1 MVIVE
6 YKGDQEALR
15 PLVERWRD
23 EANNGPYQMAL
34 DVGWFLEHLTSLL
47 WEDAVLLILESDE
60 GQPLGLMGLCVLA
73 SPLSGEPTLNEHMW
87 YVLPEHRSMSVTRK
101 ILDRAYEW
109 GLSGGCKHFLLTAS
123 HLANVDME
131 RVSKLYGRLGFVPFE
146 NVFMRRINGE

>member
-1 MVIVE
+1 MEIVE
-6 YKGDQEALR
+6 YKGDREALR

-34 DVGWFLEHLTSLL
+34 DVGWFLQHLSAMVA
-47 WEDAVLLILESDE
+47 DGGVLLVLESDE
-60 GQPLGLMGLCVLA
+60 GQPLGFMGLWVLA